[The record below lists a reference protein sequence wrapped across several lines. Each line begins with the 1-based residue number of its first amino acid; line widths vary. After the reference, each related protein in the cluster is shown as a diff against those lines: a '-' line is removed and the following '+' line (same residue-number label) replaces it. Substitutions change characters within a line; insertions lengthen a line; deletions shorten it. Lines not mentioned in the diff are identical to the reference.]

1 MVLAMVTKKTKI
13 LICDDSS
20 LIRKQLKD
28 LLTQLDCEVIEAVNG
43 HQVVDVFKEV
53 QPDLV
58 FMDIVMPEADGLEAL
73 RNIKAYKQDAKI
85 VMLSS
90 VGTSTKLIQALK
102 FGAIDFIQKP
112 YTTEQISK
120 VISDIRHSKL
130 A

>member
-1 MVLAMVTKKTKI
+1 MGNKKTRI

-28 LLTQLDCEVIEAVNG
+28 LLTKMDCEVIEAVNG
-43 HQVVDVFKEV
+43 EQVVGVFKDV

-58 FMDIVMPEADGLEAL
+58 FLDIVMPEADGLEAL
-73 RNIKAYKQDAKI
+73 RNIRAYKQDAKI

-102 FGAIDFIQKP
+102 CGAMDFIQKP

-120 VISDIRHSKL
+120 VITDVRQSKL

>member
-1 MVLAMVTKKTKI
+1 MGEKKTKI

-28 LLTQLDCEVIEAVNG
+28 LLTKMDCEVIEAVNG
-43 HQVVDVFKEV
+43 KEVVDIFKEV
-53 QPDLV
+53 QPDVV

-73 RNIKAYKQDAKI
+73 KNIKIYNQDAKVI
-85 VMLSS
+85 MLSS
-90 VGTSTKLIQALK
+90 IGTSAKLVQALK
-102 FGAIDFIQKP
+102 SGAMDFIQKP

-120 VISDIRHSKL
+120 VITDIRRAAL

>member
-1 MVLAMVTKKTKI
+1 MKNKKTKI

-28 LLTQLDCEVIEAVNG
+28 LLTNMDCDVVEAVDG
-43 HQVVDVFKEV
+43 QQVVGVFKEAE
-53 QPDLV
+53 PDLV

-73 RNIKAYKQDAKI
+73 RNIKAYNQDAKI

-102 FGAIDFIQKP
+102 SGAMDFIQKP

-120 VISDIRHSKL
+120 VITEVREAKL